1 MQIQMEEGT
10 ARVILQGDLSV
21 ADAEPLRDMLLEAVV
36 AADFVELDLEAVTS
50 MDLAI
55 LQLLGSSH
63 RTATSSG
70 KKLAFSNCRN
80 PVLIQARKS
89 AGFILQRKCCAN
101 PTKSCLWVGGM
112 E

>member
-21 ADAEPLRDMLLEAVV
+21 ADAEPLRDVLMEAVA
-36 AADFVELDLEAVTS
+36 AADLVELDLDAVTS
-50 MDLAI
+50 IDLAT
-55 LQLLGSSH
+55 LQLFCSSH
-63 RTATSSG
+63 RTATISG
-70 KKLAFSNCRN
+70 KKLAFSDCRN
-80 PVLIQARKS
+80 PVLAQARIS
-89 AGFILQRKCCAN
+89 AGYIHLNGCNLN